1 MTMTRLSII
10 AALFLSA
17 CGPNVSPGPHVT
29 AAENEPR
36 TEAPVRNYTWPP
48 ADLIGRPCIGQGPG
62 CYGGEFREPGYEP
75 KPQDEVT
82 K

>member
-1 MTMTRLSII
+1 MTRLTII

-17 CGPNVSPGPHVT
+17 CNTATGPHVT
-29 AAENEPR
+29 AAEN
-36 TEAPVRNYTWPP
+36 APAARDDGWPP